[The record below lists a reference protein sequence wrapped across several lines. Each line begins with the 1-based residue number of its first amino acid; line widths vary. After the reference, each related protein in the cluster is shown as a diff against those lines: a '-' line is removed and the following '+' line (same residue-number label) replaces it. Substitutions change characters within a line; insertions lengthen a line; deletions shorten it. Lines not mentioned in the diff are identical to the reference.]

1 MAMIKM
7 GQWEATERIHMQP
20 THAAINAREIRVRM
34 THTKKERFGERI
46 PEKRPK
52 LKVLL
57 ESFSVVLLSMASL
70 PLESLSSA
78 AANEDARGDSSLSS
92 PGSSTIEHRKGI
104 RLPARSY
111 RATLLESCL
120 NPRYATDDQHLDSL
134 TQGVRLV
141 SHPGTF

>member
-1 MAMIKM
+1 MQEKQ
-7 GQWEATERIHMQP
+7 GWEKQKREFVCYTER
-20 THAAINAREIRVRM
+20 R
-34 THTKKERFGERI
+34 GERI

-57 ESFSVVLLSMASL
+57 ESFSVVLPSTPSL

-104 RLPARSY
+104 GLPTGA
-111 RATLLESCL
+111 
-120 NPRYATDDQHLDSL
+120 
-134 TQGVRLV
+134 
-141 SHPGTF
+141 